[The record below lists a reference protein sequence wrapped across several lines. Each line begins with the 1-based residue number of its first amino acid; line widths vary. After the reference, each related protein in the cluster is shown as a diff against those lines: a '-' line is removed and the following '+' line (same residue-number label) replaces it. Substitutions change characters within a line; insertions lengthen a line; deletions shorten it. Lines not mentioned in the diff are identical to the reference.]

1 MKKVMAT
8 LIFILGVFMLVSC
21 GGSSDGSTHCEDDA
35 DICNGK
41 TVTVCATE
49 GGSAWYEYDGHKYK
63 CKGSGSSIDCTDAA
77 MELFQAC
84 GNF

>member
-1 MKKVMAT
+1 MKKFLAT
-8 LIFILGVFMLVSC
+8 ALFAFGTFALVSC
-21 GGSSDGSTHCEDDA
+21 GGSDSKTHCEDDA

-41 TVTVCATE
+41 TVTVCADE

-63 CKGSGSSIDCTDAA
+63 CKGSNQTIDCTDAV

-84 GNF
+84 GNL